1 MGQHNDNDNDNNYL
15 KYFKVIIVGNPATGK
30 TSIMEKFMCNKFDS
44 NYKKSITPISY
55 NKKYTVNDI
64 DYSFD
69 VFDIPGDKNLNMIKT
84 FSNGANG
91 IIYCCRCDDEQSK
104 SDLLTFW
111 KDNLNPDEKIPIILI
126 ENMCDL
132 LGEKENYY
140 NDRKSLKKTA
150 NLLGCSYFFRTS
162 ALNGYEITDSLET
175 LFNKIIKN
183 FKEELI
189 EENNKIES
197 EEKGCCHSC
206 YHY

>member
-1 MGQHNDNDNDNNYL
+1 MGQHNDNDNNYL
-15 KYFKVIIVGNPATGK
+15 KYFKVLIVGNPATGK
-30 TSIMEKFMCNKFDS
+30 TSIMKKFIYDEFDS

-55 NKKYTVNDI
+55 NKKYTANDI

-111 KDNLNPDEKIPIILI
+111 KDTLNPDEKIPKILI

-175 LFNKIIKN
+175 LFNKIISLLH
-183 FKEELI
+183 FYLD
-189 EENNKIES
+189 
-197 EEKGCCHSC
+197 
-206 YHY
+206 

>member
-1 MGQHNDNDNDNNYL
+1 MGQHNDNDNNYS
-15 KYFKVIIVGNPATGK
+15 KYFKVIIVGNPETGK
-30 TSIMEKFMCNKFDS
+30 TSIMKKFINDEFDS
-44 NYKKSITPISY
+44 NYNKSITPISY
-55 NKKYTVNDI
+55 NKKYTANDI

-111 KDNLNPDEKIPIILI
+111 KDALKSDEKIPKILI

-175 LFNKIIKN
+175 LFNKIIQN
-183 FKEELI
+183 FKIGLI

>member
-1 MGQHNDNDNDNNYL
+1 MGQHNDNDNNYS
-15 KYFKVIIVGNPATGK
+15 KYFKVIIVGNPETGK
-30 TSIMEKFMCNKFDS
+30 TSIMKKFINDEFDS

-55 NKKYTVNDI
+55 NKKYTANDI

-111 KDNLNPDEKIPIILI
+111 KDNLNPDEKIPKILI

-175 LFNKIIKN
+175 LFNKIIQN
-183 FKEELI
+183 FKIGLI

-206 YHY
+206 

>member
-1 MGQHNDNDNDNNYL
+1 MGQHNDNDNNYS
-15 KYFKVIIVGNPATGK
+15 KYFKVIIVGNPETGK
-30 TSIMEKFMCNKFDS
+30 TSIMKKFINDEFDS
-44 NYKKSITPISY
+44 NYKKSIAPISY
-55 NKKYTVNDI
+55 NKKYTANDI

-84 FSNGANG
+84 FSNGVNG
-91 IIYCCRCDDEQSK
+91 IIYCCRCGDEQSK

-111 KDNLNPDEKIPIILI
+111 KEALNPDEKIPKILI

-175 LFNKIIKN
+175 LFNKIIQN
-183 FKEELI
+183 FKIGLI

>member
-1 MGQHNDNDNDNNYL
+1 MGQHNDNDNNYS
-15 KYFKVIIVGNPATGK
+15 KYFKVIIVGNPETGK
-30 TSIMEKFMCNKFDS
+30 TSIMKKFIYDEFDS
-44 NYKKSITPISY
+44 NYKKSIAPISY
-55 NKKYTVNDI
+55 NKKYTANDI

-111 KDNLNPDEKIPIILI
+111 KDTLNPDEKIPKILI

-132 LGEKENYY
+132 LGEKEKYY
-140 NDRKSLKKTA
+140 YDIKSLRQTSRQ
-150 NLLGCSYFFRTS
+150 LGCFSFFQTS
-162 ALNGYEITDSLET
+162 ALNGDEITNSLET
-175 LFNKIIKN
+175 LFNKMIKN

-189 EENNKIES
+189 EEKNKTES
-197 EEKGCCHSC
+197 EEKKCCHSC

>member
-1 MGQHNDNDNDNNYL
+1 MGQHNDNDNNYS
-15 KYFKVIIVGNPATGK
+15 KYFKVIIVGNPETGK
-30 TSIMEKFMCNKFDS
+30 TSIMKKFIYDEFDS

-55 NKKYTVNDI
+55 NKKYTANDI

-69 VFDIPGDKNLNMIKT
+69 VFDIPGHKNLNMIKT

-91 IIYCCRCDDEQSK
+91 IIYCCRCGDEQSK

-111 KDNLNPDEKIPIILI
+111 KEALNPDEKIPKILI

-175 LFNKIIKN
+175 LFNKIIQN
-183 FKEELI
+183 FKIGLI